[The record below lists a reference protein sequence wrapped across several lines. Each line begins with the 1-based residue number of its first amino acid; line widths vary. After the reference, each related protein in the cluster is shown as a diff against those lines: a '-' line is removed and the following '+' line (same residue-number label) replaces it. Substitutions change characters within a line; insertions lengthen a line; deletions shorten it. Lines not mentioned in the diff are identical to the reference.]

1 MQKNANRKSVIHTQF
16 KLLLF
21 NFDFRYTIGIDLK
34 TDGGVSHDK

>member
-1 MQKNANRKSVIHTQF
+1 MQKNTDIKLVIRAQF

-21 NFDFRYTIGIDLK
+21 NIDFRYTIGIDLK